1 MIDMEQ
7 ESYYDY
13 MLRKTR
19 EEREMISESQ
29 QIKMK
34 LKKAMDRLPA
44 AELSTKVVSVLSGTL
59 DSTIMTMMLMKKYGR
74 TKVIALSYDH
84 GQNQNAEL
92 EKAAAFCETV
102 GIEHRILD
110 VSVLGKIVSPMPT
123 NIGTS
128 INMSNAEED
137 LNGPR
142 SKEYVAF
149 SNMILLSMSLSFAES
164 VRAEYVCTE
173 LQVYDENGYW
183 DTSKKFIQSINA
195 VAEQNRHHKVKVL
208 TPFSHLS
215 KASKLELCKELNMV
229 HLLDN
234 TFTCSSVDTFER
246 SCARCSPCTERIN
259 AFMKVKLADP
269 IEYQIDIPWRV
280 EEDVS

>member
-1 MIDMEQ
+1 MKQ

-34 LKKAMDRLPA
+34 LKEAMDRLPQP
-44 AELSTKVVSVLSGTL
+44 ELSTTVVSVLTGTL
-59 DSTIMTMMLMKKYGR
+59 DSTIMTMLLMKKYGR
-74 TKVIALSYDH
+74 TRVIALSYDY
-84 GQNQNAEL
+84 GQNQNSEL
-92 EKAAAFCETV
+92 EKAADFCETV
-102 GIEHRILD
+102 GIDHKILD
-110 VSVLGKIVSPMPT
+110 VSVLGKLTTSMPT
-123 NIGTS
+123 NIETT
-128 INMSNAEED
+128 INMPNAEED

-142 SKEYVAF
+142 PKAYIAF

-164 VRAEYVCTE
+164 VGAEYVCTE
-173 LQVYDENGYW
+173 LQVYDKNGYW
-183 DTSKKFIQSINA
+183 DTSKKFVQSINA

-215 KASKLELCKELNMV
+215 KASKLELCKELDMV

-234 TFTCSSVDTFER
+234 TFTCSSVDTFGR

-280 EEDVS
+280 EENVN